1 MAVPDGAHSGL
12 LHGVATA
19 PPRTPRSG
27 EEGLFGRLKGAA
39 GLASLF
45 SKLLA
50 STAYALDRSVGWHRL
65 PRPIGILTL
74 AGLRTRLRE
83 RNLHDTGVPT
93 APDELMRKAGDR
105 AWTSTRTIDGTLN
118 DLGQPLMG
126 SIGSR
131 FGRNV
136 PVDQTWPEPAPAIL
150 EPNPRLVSRELLTRE
165 SFIPATTL
173 NVLAAAWLQ
182 FEVHDWFSH
191 GKSEAENPW
200 EVELAEDDPWW
211 ERPMRIPRTRRDP
224 THTGNGTP
232 PTFVTADSHW
242 WDGSQIYGSKREFTD
257 ALRAREDGKLRIDPN
272 GLLPRDLE
280 EGLDL
285 SDVGGNFWIGLG
297 VLHTLFSLEHNAICD
312 RLKAEYP
319 SWSDD
324 ELFSHARLINA
335 ALMAKIHTVEWTPA
349 IIAHPTTRF
358 AMRANWWGLVGER
371 FRKRFGR
378 LGASE
383 VLSGIPGSPTNHH
396 SAPYSL
402 TEEFVAVYRMH
413 PLLPDEFTFRSLD
426 NDAVLHDLTFPEVGV
441 LNTRGLLEGM
451 GVATAAYSLGIA
463 HPGAITLHNYPRFL
477 QHFERADGTTIDL
490 AATDIMRV
498 RERGVPRYNKFRQ
511 FLGLKPADSFEQLT
525 DNPAWAEELERV
537 YADVDRVDLMIG
549 LYAEPLPKGFG
560 FSDTAFRIFILMASR
575 RLKSDRFFTTDY
587 TPEIYTQTGLD
598 WVSNTTMVDI
608 LLRHYPELA
617 PALQGVDN
625 AFAPWARVGTQ

>member
-1 MAVPDGAHSGL
+1 M
-12 LHGVATA
+12 
-19 PPRTPRSG
+19 
-27 EEGLFGRLKGAA
+27 
-39 GLASLF
+39 
-45 SKLLA
+45 
-50 STAYALDRSVGWHRL
+50 
-65 PRPIGILTL
+65 
-74 AGLRTRLRE
+74 GLRTRLRE
-83 RNLHDTGVPT
+83 RNLHDTGLPT
-93 APDELMRKAGDR
+93 APDELLLR
-105 AWTSTRTIDGTLN
+105 AADPVWTSTRTIDGTLN

-136 PVDQTWPEPAPAIL
+136 PVDQTWPEQLPEIL
-150 EPNPRLVSRELLTRE
+150 EPNPRLVSRELLTRDT
-165 SFIPATTL
+165 FIPATTL
-173 NVLAAAWLQ
+173 NVLAATWLQ

-191 GKSEAENPW
+191 GKGEAENPW
-200 EVELAEDDPWW
+200 KVELADDDPWR

-224 THTGNGTP
+224 TQTENGSP

-242 WDGSQIYGSKREFTD
+242 WDGSQIYGSRPEFTD
-257 ALRAREDGKLRIDPN
+257 ALRAREDGKLRIDSY

-312 RLKAEYP
+312 TLKAEYP
-319 SWSDD
+319 TWSDD
-324 ELFSHARLINA
+324 ELFSHARLVNA

-349 IIAHPTTRF
+349 IIAHPTTRY
-358 AMRANWWGLVGER
+358 AMQANWWGLVGER

-378 LGASE
+378 LGSSE
-383 VLSGIPGSPTNHH
+383 VLSGIPGSPTHH
-396 SAPYSL
+396 HGVPYSL

-413 PLLPDEFTFRSLD
+413 PLLPDEFTFRSLE
-426 NDAVLHDLTFPEVGV
+426 NDEVLQKLTFPEVGV
-441 LNTRGLLEGM
+441 LSTRGLLEDM

-498 RERGVPRYNKFRQ
+498 RERGVPRYNAFRE
-511 FLGLKPADSFEQLT
+511 FLGVKPAKSFEQLT
-525 DNPAWAEELERV
+525 DNSTWAEELRRV
-537 YADVDRVDLMIG
+537 YGDVDRVDLMVG

-560 FSDTAFRIFILMASR
+560 FSDTAFRNFILMASR

-587 TPEIYTQTGLD
+587 TP
-598 WVSNTTMVDI
+598 
-608 LLRHYPELA
+608 
-617 PALQGVDN
+617 
-625 AFAPWARVGTQ
+625 

>member
-1 MAVPDGAHSGL
+1 LPSI
-12 LHGVATA
+12 
-19 PPRTPRSG
+19 
-27 EEGLFGRLKGAA
+27 
-39 GLASLF
+39 F

-50 STAYALDRSVGWHRL
+50 GTAYAVDRSIGWHHL
-65 PRPIGILTL
+65 PRPLGILTL

-83 RNLHDTGVPT
+83 HNLYDTGLPP
-93 APDELMRKAGDR
+93 ASDELEGRARDP
-105 AWTSTRTIDGTLN
+105 AWTSARTTDGTLN

-126 SIGSR
+126 SVGTR

-136 PVDQTWPEPAPAIL
+136 PVDQTWPEQPAEIL
-150 EPNPRLVSRELLTRE
+150 EPNPRLVSRELLTRDE
-165 SFIPATTL
+165 FIPATTL

-191 GKSEAENPW
+191 GKGQTENPW
-200 EVELAEDDPWW
+200 EIELADDDPWW
-211 ERPMRIPRTRRDP
+211 ERPMHIQRTLRDP

-242 WDGSQIYGSKREFTD
+242 WDASQIYGSQSEFTNQ
-257 ALRAREDGKLRIDPN
+257 LRAHEDGKLRIDSN
-272 GLLPRDLE
+272 GLLPSDLE
-280 EGLDL
+280 EKLDL
-285 SDVGGNFWIGLG
+285 SDVAGNFWIGLG

-312 RLKAEYP
+312 ALRAEYP
-319 SWSDD
+319 TWPDD
-324 ELFSHARLINA
+324 ELFSHARLVNA

-349 IIAHPTTRF
+349 IIAHPTTRY
-358 AMRANWWGLVGER
+358 AMNANWWGIAGER
-371 FRKRFGR
+371 IRKRFGR
-378 LGASE
+378 LGSSE
-383 VLSGIPGSPTNHH
+383 VLSGIPGSPTDHH
-396 SAPYSL
+396 GVPYSL

-413 PLLPDEFTFRSLD
+413 PLLPDEFVFRSLED
-426 NDAVLHDLTFPEVGV
+426 DQAIREATFPEVGV
-441 LNTRGLLEGM
+441 LSTRGLLEDM

-477 QHFERADGTTIDL
+477 QHFERADGMTIDL

-498 RERGVPRYNKFRQ
+498 RERGVPRYNRFRE

-525 DNPAWAEELERV
+525 PNATWAQELQRV
-537 YADVDRVDLMIG
+537 YGEVDRVDLMVG

-587 TPEIYTQTGLD
+587 RPEIYTQTGLD
-598 WVSNTTMVDI
+598 WVSNTTMIDV

-617 PALQGVDN
+617 PAFQGVEN
-625 AFAPWARVGTQ
+625 AFAPWKRVAG